1 MEEKEMYEKLGKNIR
16 KFRTEKGFSQEYLSE
31 LVEANLAFVGHVERF
46 ERRIS
51 LNKLLKIANV
61 LEISLGDLFD
71 F

>member
-1 MEEKEMYEKLGKNIR
+1 
-16 KFRTEKGFSQEYLSE
+16 LSE

-61 LEISLGDLFD
+61 LEISLRDLFD